1 MKVVHCFQLDW
12 IAKKVV
18 VNESLYGRVGE
29 EVFVVHDETVVDVSV
44 VGKVEGS
51 VLEKIVVELVPGVFN
66 EGNGNVAKG
75 RRELGANPSP
85 SDLFVGVV
93 ACPENAG
100 VECKGDNGCDVRGVQ
115 GTLCGVFCVVSAN
128 VGVVKGVASGFGV
141 HRKSVCSILAL
152 PLLDHRMDCI
162 DKSVL
167 GDGIEEADKVI
178 IGRAQRDV
186 SWCVREIAVEVAP
199 ELWN

>member
-100 VECKGDNGCDVRGVQ
+100 VECKGHNDGDVG
-115 GTLCGVFCVVSAN
+115 GMEGALCGMFRVVPAN
-128 VGVVKGVASGFGV
+128 VGVMEGVASGFGV
-141 HRKSVCSILAL
+141 NCQGVSSILVL
-152 PLLDHRMDCI
+152 PLLE
-162 DKSVL
+162 S
-167 GDGIEEADKVI
+167 EN
-178 IGRAQRDV
+178 GRRQ
-186 SWCVREIAVEVAP
+186 
-199 ELWN
+199 